1 MIRLTFLAVA
11 FIATPASGQ
20 VVSAPPVASIPA
32 NVATKGDVAAVQAQ
46 IPQPSDSV
54 PVAYMATSGQVGTS
68 PRYRRPDDQAPRIS
82 RTVSGTTTTG
92 GSGAVTWPAMP
103 SIPKLTVTPYVTSNA
118 VQAPICLPV
127 TGTVTTTG
135 ATIKCW
141 STQTITVSVLGP
153 VVAPITAAAAGVQFD
168 VLALP
173 GS

>member
-1 MIRLTFLAVA
+1 MRALAFALVFVA
-11 FIATPASGQ
+11 SPAAAQ

-32 NVATKGDVAAVQAQ
+32 NVATKSDVAAVQAQ

-54 PVAYMATSGQVGTS
+54 PSADMATAGQVGTS

-82 RTVSGTTTTG
+82 RTVSGVTVAGGTG
-92 GSGAVTWPAMP
+92 TVTWPVMP
-103 SIPKLTVTPYVTSNA
+103 SIPKLTVTPYVASNS

-135 ATIKCW
+135 ATVKCW
-141 STQTITVSVLGP
+141 STQTITVSVLGA